1 MIRFVQTIIVIF
13 LLSGCQKQTGYHALD
28 SWIVTNYADRV
39 ILTQHLSQSATYCR
53 FSGECMAIC
62 SMIPE
67 PKNHWEEFVA
77 NESKYNALTMRAETK
92 KLLLKLPERTS
103 PVFSLREIPPMTDE
117 TISRFQKQ
125 CLTDQDE
132 RFKKID
138 QLLKKLGA

>member
-53 FSGECMAIC
+53 FSWECMTIC
-62 SMIPE
+62 SMTPE
-67 PKNHWEEFVA
+67 PKNHWEEAVA
-77 NESKYNALTMRAETK
+77 NKSKYNALTVRAKTK
-92 KLLLKLPERTS
+92 KLLLKLPERKS
-103 PVFSLREIPPMTDE
+103 PVFSLREMPPMTDE
-117 TISRFQKQ
+117 TISHVQKQ
-125 CLTDQDE
+125 CLTDQGE
-132 RFKKID
+132 RFKEID